1 MSWKSAHRAL
11 SRGTTAVPRRFR
23 LAPESLLASRPTADA
38 LRSRAAATSSTLNP
52 PLALSNS
59 KALSLVL
66 EVITASASAPAL
78 GLVATRSRRC
88 ARIHRRLASTSE
100 GWSSSAS
107 ADPIVPA
114 SLPAPPP
121 REEFVGIGAS
131 VRGCEDPRACSG
143 ADRGVPRGVR
153 AGVTAAV
160 APEQRRLGAPPLGVG
175 SVLVGV
181 GSVLVGVGGCSVRGF
196 RGSSTS
202 RSASAAEPGVSRAP
216 SARPVVVWPVM
227 STTTLMRLLLLLRLR
242 FRRRERPE
250 AHEPAAA
257 LDALLEGLDATLL
270 GRRRA
275 IAVSRHRWF
284 NTGRLPGGSPGWCR
298 ANCGENARKSTQTF
312 RAILRFSPEP
322 NLHEVSSRRLQPQ
335 LAKTTKLSMAEI
347 SRCLVSG
354 AFSTS
359 RRTIHAFNGGKQTPV
374 LEFLGPIFPNQNT
387 HVSSRTT
394 GQPFMRKK
402 YRV

>member
-1 MSWKSAHRAL
+1 M
-11 SRGTTAVPRRFR
+11 
-23 LAPESLLASRPTADA
+23 
-38 LRSRAAATSSTLNP
+38 
-52 PLALSNS
+52 
-59 KALSLVL
+59 
-66 EVITASASAPAL
+66 
-78 GLVATRSRRC
+78 
-88 ARIHRRLASTSE
+88 
-100 GWSSSAS
+100 
-107 ADPIVPA
+107 
-114 SLPAPPP
+114 
-121 REEFVGIGAS
+121 GIGAS

-196 RGSSTS
+196 RGFSTS
-202 RSASAAEPGVSRAP
+202 RSASAEPGVSRAP

-275 IAVSRHRWF
+275 IAVSRHGWF

-298 ANCGENARKSTQTF
+298 AELEKMRESRLEGT
-312 RAILRFSPEP
+312 FSPEP
-322 NLHEVSSRRLQPQ
+322 NLQEVSSRRGQPQ

-347 SRCLVSG
+347 SLWV
-354 AFSTS
+354 AAWVF
-359 RRTIHAFNGGKQTPV
+359 
-374 LEFLGPIFPNQNT
+374 LERFRLHGE
-387 HVSSRTT
+387 
-394 GQPFMRKK
+394 PFMRSMGENRPPFSSSLGRFSRTKTPTFLPEDRTAMHEKK
-402 YRV
+402 VSRLSVTSSGAGSRNGAARVRAR